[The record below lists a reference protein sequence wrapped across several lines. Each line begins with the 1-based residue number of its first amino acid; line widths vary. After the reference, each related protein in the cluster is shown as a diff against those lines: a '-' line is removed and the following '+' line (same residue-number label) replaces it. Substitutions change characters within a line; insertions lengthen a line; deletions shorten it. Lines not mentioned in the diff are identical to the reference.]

1 MRSENRT
8 VLRLLSGRKVED
20 PSFGSVLKEP
30 GRAGLKR
37 VVEEKF
43 WLGLLLR
50 INFEEQPRFLELTQK
65 SFRFAIE
72 QAAYHSRTP
81 YFLTNSCRAAR
92 RVSTSYL
99 PPSHFGMLG
108 NPTG

>member
-65 SFRFAIE
+65 SFRFAVQ
-72 QAAYHSRTP
+72 QAVYHSITP

-92 RVSTSYL
+92 RVSRSYL